1 MPFQPDR
8 QINGFSSKYDILS
21 INTIIYIINS
31 DYLFVCLSR
40 TVDQTGMVLGETGM
54 VLGETGRVLGETGRV
69 LGETGRLL
77 GETGRVLGETGRV
90 LAAR

>member
-1 MPFQPDR
+1 MIFCRFNPDR

-40 TVDQTGMVLGETGM
+40 TVD
-54 VLGETGRVLGETGRV
+54 ETGRV

-77 GETGRVLGETGRV
+77 GETGRVLGEQGGC
-90 LAAR
+90 